1 MVLELL
7 QWCRLSGEPRP
18 LACEHHAPLSRH
30 VVENETDDT
39 RIHLVYGCRTQHDI
53 LMKDFLDECKQF
65 WNFSMLYALSNTSP
79 QEVQVD
85 KGTLKYQDKVHYGRI
100 TFDLLS
106 SEMPPPLPAAN
117 NCFLICGTKSFEKD
131 MINYLL
137 KLGYDKCNYFKF

>member
-1 MVLELL
+1 
-7 QWCRLSGEPRP
+7 
-18 LACEHHAPLSRH
+18 
-30 VVENETDDT
+30 
-39 RIHLVYGCRTQHDI
+39 
-53 LMKDFLDECKQF
+53 
-65 WNFSMLYALSNTSP
+65 MLYALSNTSP